1 MSEDSRY
8 PYLFPYFKKVT
19 LCFPSLSIMFTVKH
33 RLNNCRNGFFSCT
46 SDGRLKLKIYKE
58 LHIVQYF

>member
-8 PYLFPYFKKVT
+8 PYLFPDLKEVT

-33 RLNNCRNGFFSCT
+33 RLNNCRNGFF
-46 SDGRLKLKIYKE
+46 
-58 LHIVQYF
+58 